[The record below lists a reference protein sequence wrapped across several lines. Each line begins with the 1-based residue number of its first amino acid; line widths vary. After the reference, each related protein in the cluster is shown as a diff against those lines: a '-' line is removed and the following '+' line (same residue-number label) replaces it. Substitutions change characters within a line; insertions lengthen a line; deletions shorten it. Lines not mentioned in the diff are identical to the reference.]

1 MGFVLAL
8 AIRVGIILRYTIMK
22 ARTAKLILIAIAVS
36 VCNESARAIDTE
48 QARAFSG
55 RDFYIAGETSV
66 SFHAEAGI
74 DVLVVEGGFSQTIG
88 ADTFGGDRA
97 IIWLKRETQFPSVG
111 NSELNV
117 WAYIS
122 GRVSAERTKGT
133 RLPGLNWQMVSGAE
147 EHSGSRQAII
157 VWFKTSG
164 EVFLTVK
171 DRKLGDVRS
180 GEFYAKA
187 YKAVSAAAQ
196 DYTGQMEAVA
206 PIKAEHR
213 TQNTEPGIQNVK
225 EQETSNIER
234 PASSVQQKM
243 QKAKEESGVG
253 GFFSRL
259 IGPPKKKVTRPAA
272 RAKSMVRYPVNI
284 APAGDTEPNIEAGK
298 ADGEDIATVIGRFY
312 LWQKQNEQGEL
323 LEMQADA
330 AVVFYGKG
338 KKSDDSTKTD
348 ESDGIQEMG
357 VKGSIRAVYVCG
369 DVIMTE
375 GLRSI
380 RAGEIYYD
388 FENKTGLA
396 VNTTLRSFDPGRGI
410 PIYVRAAKI
419 RQLAENKFSAQN
431 VVITTSEFA
440 KPQLSLEA
448 SNILLVDT
456 TEAQQTGIAEGEVKD
471 SSYDIEMKDVRL
483 KYYDTTLFYWPY
495 MRSNLER
502 PDVPFKSMQIGN
514 DSVFGTS
521 VETKW
526 FLSRL
531 LGLREPQGT
540 DGTYQLDY
548 YSKRGVGTGID
559 VDYAQEEHLGKIIGY
574 VINDRG
580 KDRLGRVDFRRNIE
594 PPEQTRGRFSWV
606 HREFMPYNWQLTT
619 GINYESD
626 ENFIESYYRKEFNT
640 GPERETYVHLK
651 RIEDNWAIAFLGKGK
666 INDFADELEEYPTGE
681 FHLTGQSIFD
691 DKLTLYSD
699 TQGGQYRQRIGD
711 GHNTM
716 INQEPFA
723 DATHRTEIDAPVWL
737 NGVKAVPYVAGTVGY
752 DDRNGFN
759 RALVDGSNA
768 GTFNENVVG
777 IGEAGLRLSSEYW
790 NVYRTVQSRLWD
802 IDGLRHIVRPEL
814 DTTVYSV
821 SDPTVTQ
828 HDVVHIGMS
837 QRLQT
842 KRGPAGEQRR
852 VDWMRLDLGGTW
864 FADNE
869 PRTNGSGP
877 FRYIWNRPMT
887 PLRMFTM
894 PAILNGD
901 LQTNGLKKFET
912 YGPQRD
918 YYSYDYSW
926 QLSDT
931 TAFLSD
937 GYYDIHNGTFEQVN
951 AGFSRQRLPDLS
963 YYIGTRYLAN
973 TQILEEHGTNAFV
986 FAASYQVDERYTL
999 VFAQQYDFDYGAN
1012 VGSDLTIIRRYHRV
1026 FWSLTF
1032 ATDASLDNQAIMFS
1046 IWPEGVPELALGSRR
1061 YSGLL
1066 GPGGY

>member
-1 MGFVLAL
+1 
-8 AIRVGIILRYTIMK
+8 MK

-48 QARAFSG
+48 QARAFAG
-55 RDFYIAGETSV
+55 RDFYITGEKSV

-97 IIWLKRETQFPSVG
+97 IIWLKRETQSLG
-111 NSELNV
+111 DKNELSV

-122 GRVSAERTKGT
+122 GRVSAKRTPGT

-147 EHSGSRQAII
+147 EHSGSQQAII

-171 DRKLGDVRS
+171 DRKLGGVRG

-196 DYTGQMEAVA
+196 DYAGQMEAVA

-213 TQNTEPGIQNVK
+213 TQNTEQGMQNVK
-225 EQETSNIER
+225 EQGTFNIER
-234 PASSVQQKM
+234 RTSNAQQKM
-243 QKAKEESGVG
+243 KKEEEIG
-253 GFFSRL
+253 GFFSQL
-259 IGPPKKKVTRPAA
+259 IGPSKKKEIRPAA
-272 RAKSMVRYPVNI
+272 PAKQLVRYPVNI
-284 APAGDTEPNIEAGK
+284 APAGDIEPNIEAGK
-298 ADGEDIATVIGRFY
+298 ANGEDIATVIGRFY
-312 LWQKQNEQGEL
+312 LWQKQNERGGL

-330 AVVFYGKG
+330 AVIFYGKG
-338 KKSDDSTKTD
+338 KKSDDSDKTD
-348 ESDGIQEMG
+348 EPDSVKEPMA
-357 VKGSIRAVYVCG
+357 KGSIRSVYVCG
-369 DVIMTE
+369 DVVMTE

-380 RAGEIYYD
+380 RANEMYYD
-388 FENKTGLA
+388 FENNRGIA
-396 VNTTLRSFDPGRGI
+396 INATLRSFDQGRGI
-410 PIYVRAAKI
+410 PIYIRAAKI
-419 RQLAENKFSAQN
+419 KQLAENKFSAQN

-440 KPQLSLEA
+440 RPQLSLEA
-448 SNILLVDT
+448 SNVLLVDA
-456 TEAQQTGIAEGEVKD
+456 TEAQQSALAEEEVKD

-483 KYYDTTLFYWPY
+483 KYYDTTLLYWPY

-502 PDVPFKSMQIGN
+502 PDVPFKSLQIGN
-514 DSVFGTS
+514 DSVLGTS

-574 VINDRG
+574 IIDDRG
-580 KDRLGRVDFRRNIE
+580 KDRLGRVDFRQNLE
-594 PPEQTRGRFSWV
+594 PQEQTRGRFSWV
-606 HREFMPYNWQLTT
+606 HREFMPYNWQLTA

-626 ENFIESYYRKEFNT
+626 EHFVEAYYRKEFNT

-651 RIEDNWAIAFLGKGK
+651 RIEDNWGIAFLGKGRL
-666 INDFADELEEYPTGE
+666 NDFADELEEYPTGE

-711 GHNTM
+711 GHDTI

-723 DATHRTEIDAPVWL
+723 DATHRTEIDAPLWIS
-737 NGVKAVPYVAGTVGY
+737 GFKAVPYVAGTVGY

-759 RALVDGSNA
+759 RALVDGRNE
-768 GTFNENVVG
+768 GGFNESVVG
-777 IGEAGLRLSSEYW
+777 IGEAGLRLSSQYW

-802 IDGLRHIVRPEL
+802 IEGLRHIIRPEL
-814 DTTVYSV
+814 DTTIYSV
-821 SDPTVTQ
+821 SDPTVAQ
-828 HDVVHIGMS
+828 HDVVHIGLS

-842 KRGPAGEQRR
+842 KRGSAGEQRI

-869 PRTNGSGP
+869 PMANGSGP
-877 FRYIWNRPMT
+877 FRYTWNRPMT

-901 LQTNGLKKFET
+901 LNQDKLKRFET

-918 YYSYDYSW
+918 YYDYDYRW

-937 GYYDIHNGTFEQVN
+937 GFYDIHNGTFEQVD

-973 TQILEEHGTNAFV
+973 TQILKEHGTNAFV
-986 FAASYQVDERYTL
+986 FAACYQVDERYTL

-1012 VGSDLTIIRRYHRV
+1012 VESDLTLIRRYHRV
-1026 FWSLTF
+1026 FWSLTL
-1032 ATDASLDNQAIMFS
+1032 ATDASLDSRAVMFS
-1046 IWPEGVPELALGSRR
+1046 IWPEGVPEMAIGTRR
-1061 YSGLL
+1061 YTGLL

>member
-1 MGFVLAL
+1 
-8 AIRVGIILRYTIMK
+8 MK
-22 ARTAKLILIAIAVS
+22 IRTAKLILIAIALFVRD
-36 VCNESARAIDTE
+36 ESAQAIDTE
-48 QARAFSG
+48 QARAFAG
-55 RDFYIAGETSV
+55 RDFYITGENSV

-97 IIWLKRETQFPSVG
+97 IIWLKRDTQSLG
-111 NSELNV
+111 DKNELSV

-122 GRVSAERTKGT
+122 GKVSAKRTTGT
-133 RLPGLNWQMVSGAE
+133 RLPGLNWQMVDDATGQ
-147 EHSGSRQAII
+147 SGSRQAII
-157 VWFKTSG
+157 VWFKTGG

-171 DRKLGDVRS
+171 NRKPGDVRS
-180 GEFYAKA
+180 GEFYAEA
-187 YKAVSAAAQ
+187 HTAVSAAAQ
-196 DYTGQMEAVA
+196 DFAGQMYAAA
-206 PIKAEHR
+206 PIKAEQR
-213 TQNTEPGIQNVK
+213 IQNVK
-225 EQETSNIER
+225 EQPASNIES
-234 PASSVQQKM
+234 PTSGDQQKM
-243 QKAKEESGVG
+243 QKSEEEG

-259 IGPPKKKVTRPAA
+259 IGPPKKKTTRPAA
-272 RAKSMVRYPVNI
+272 QPRSMVRYPVNI

-298 ADGEDIATVIGRFY
+298 ADGEDVATVIGRFY
-312 LWQKQNEQGEL
+312 LWQKQNEQGGL

-338 KKSDDSTKTD
+338 RKSDDSAKTD
-348 ESDGIQEMG
+348 GSGSIQEMG
-357 VKGSIRAVYVCG
+357 AKGSIRAVYVCG

-375 GLRSI
+375 GLRTL
-380 RAGEIYYD
+380 RAGEMYYD
-388 FENKTGLA
+388 FEHKRGIAINA
-396 VNTTLRSFDPGRGI
+396 TLRSFDPGRGI

-419 RQLAENKFSAQN
+419 KQLTENKFSAQN

-448 SNILLVDT
+448 SDILLIDV
-456 TEAQQTGIAEGEVKD
+456 TEAQQMALAEGEVKD

-483 KYYDTTLFYWPY
+483 KFYDTPLFYWPY

-514 DSVFGTS
+514 DSTFGTS

-540 DGTYQLDY
+540 DGTYLLDY

-559 VDYAQEEHLGKIIGY
+559 VDYAQEEHLGKITGY
-574 VINDRG
+574 IISDRG
-580 KDRLGRVDFRRNIE
+580 KDRLGRENFRRNLE
-594 PPEQTRGRFSWV
+594 PPENTRGRFSWV

-651 RIEDNWAIAFLGKGK
+651 RIEDNWGIALLGKGR

-681 FHLTGQSIFD
+681 LHLTGQSIFD

-699 TQGGQYRQRIGD
+699 TQAGQYRQRIGD
-711 GHNTM
+711 NHNTV

-723 DATHRTEIDAPVWL
+723 DAVHRTEIDAPVWL

-752 DDRNGFN
+752 NDRNGFN
-759 RALVDGSNA
+759 KASVDGGNE
-768 GTFNENVVG
+768 GGFNENVVG
-777 IGEAGLRLSSEYW
+777 IGEAGLRISSEYW
-790 NVYRTVQSRLWD
+790 NVYQTMQSRLWD
-802 IDGLRHIVRPEL
+802 IDGLRHIIKPEL
-814 DTTVYSV
+814 DITAYSE
-821 SDPTVTQ
+821 SDPTVKQ
-828 HDVVHIGMS
+828 HDVVHIGLS

-842 KRGPAGEQRR
+842 KRGPAGGQRT

-869 PRTNGSGP
+869 PRTGGSGP

-894 PAILNGD
+894 PTILNGD
-901 LQTNGLKKFET
+901 LLPSGLKKFET

-937 GYYDIHNGTFEQVN
+937 GFYDIHNGTFEQVN

-963 YYIGTRYLAN
+963 YYIGTRYLRN
-973 TQILEEHGTNAFV
+973 TQMLKEHGTNVFV

-999 VFAQQYDFDYGAN
+999 VFSQQYDFDYGAN

-1026 FWSLTF
+1026 FWSLTL
-1032 ATDASLDNQAIMFS
+1032 ATDASLDSQAIMFS
-1046 IWPEGVPELALGSRR
+1046 IWPQGVPELALGTRR
-1061 YSGLL
+1061 YTGLL